1 LFGISFAVFF
11 LSPVYDLI
19 AARPMEANSL
29 RLKPFEMKTMALL
42 IGIAFTYGCTAEKE
56 VQMDMIDVKLV
67 RIETVQRYPDLTQK
81 ILTWTDRNNVSYVT
95 FEPVHVNYK
104 IGSYMKVMVRK

>member
-1 LFGISFAVFF
+1 
-11 LSPVYDLI
+11 
-19 AARPMEANSL
+19 
-29 RLKPFEMKTMALL
+29 MKTMALL
-42 IGIAFTYGCTAEKE
+42 LGVAFTYGCTAEKE

-67 RIETVQRYPDLTQK
+67 RVETVQRYPDLTQK

-95 FEPVHVNYK
+95 FEQVHVNYK